1 MSECWLCLNSKHE
14 EAQKM
19 HSFMLQNIST
29 IGAEAMADMIAKHLH
44 DVDPDA
50 HGITKA
56 HVQRHIQGGHI
67 LSPSLQVAHSLRSL
81 LELRD
86 ALHNMLIVE
95 DENGVRTVDS
105 KNMSSYLKVI
115 SEIFQAY
122 RSSEINK
129 IVTGEG
135 GR

>member
-1 MSECWLCLNSKHE
+1 MSECWLCVNNKHE

-19 HSFMLQNIST
+19 HAFMLQNIST
-29 IGAEAMADMIAKHLH
+29 IGAEAMADMIAKHLRG
-44 DVDPDA
+44 VDPDA
-50 HGITKA
+50 LGITKA

-86 ALHNMLIVE
+86 ALHEMLIVE

-105 KNMSSYLKVI
+105 RNMGSYLKVI
-115 SEIFQAY
+115 SEIFQVY
-122 RSSEINK
+122 RSGEIGK
-129 IVTGEG
+129 IISGDVGK
-135 GR
+135 